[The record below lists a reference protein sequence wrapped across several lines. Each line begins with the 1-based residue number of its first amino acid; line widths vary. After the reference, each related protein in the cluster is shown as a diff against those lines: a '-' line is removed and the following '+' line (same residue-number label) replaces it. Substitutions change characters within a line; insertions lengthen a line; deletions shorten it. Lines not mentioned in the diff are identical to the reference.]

1 MINLLIYRSMC
12 VSVCVDVYVHINLC
26 VCRCILGGPVVLVGK
41 NMQGARDTVSIPGQ
55 EEGSPLQRSCLE
67 EPGGL
72 QSIGLHKVGHD

>member
-41 NMQGARDTVSIPGQ
+41 NMQGARDTVSIPGL
-55 EEGSPLQRSCLE
+55 GRRLE
-67 EPGGL
+67 KEMVT
-72 QSIGLHKVGHD
+72 QSGIFA